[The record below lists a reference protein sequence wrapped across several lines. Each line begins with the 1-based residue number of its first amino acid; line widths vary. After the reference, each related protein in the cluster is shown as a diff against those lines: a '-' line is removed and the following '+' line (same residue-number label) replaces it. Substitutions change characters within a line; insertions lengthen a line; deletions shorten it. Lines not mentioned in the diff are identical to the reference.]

1 MCALREMQFCNTN
14 VLLITLC
21 LSSIFLREPRGGKIF
36 QGLDFPRV
44 LLTIDQ
50 KLRDIKYFFCK
61 TLGVISIKESIIN
74 DQDTQILYAVGF
86 KLQLTLPDCSIRSLL
101 CKNESGLFYI
111 RTLLSNLSCVVSS
124 FVLVPSSAVCYSIPK
139 EREQI

>member
-1 MCALREMQFCNTN
+1 MATRTKVLFDAEVYIHDQATLAQHVEGKTMCALREMQFCNTN
-14 VLLITLC
+14 VLFVTLC

-74 DQDTQILYAVGF
+74 D
-86 KLQLTLPDCSIRSLL
+86 
-101 CKNESGLFYI
+101 
-111 RTLLSNLSCVVSS
+111 
-124 FVLVPSSAVCYSIPK
+124 
-139 EREQI
+139 